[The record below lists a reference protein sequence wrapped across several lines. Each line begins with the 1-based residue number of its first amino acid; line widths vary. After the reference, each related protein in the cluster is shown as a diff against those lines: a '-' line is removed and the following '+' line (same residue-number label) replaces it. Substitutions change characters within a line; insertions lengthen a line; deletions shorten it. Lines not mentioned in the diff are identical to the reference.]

1 MAVLKDGV
9 AASLFASV
17 VGLMVSVLAGLLHGA
32 GFADPPIAVCL
43 GRRFLAAAGDGAL
56 SQLLPVWRWPGPVI
70 PARGIMRQKLAAS
83 GGLRGALF
91 LAALALILGWDR
103 LGSGLLLAGLALF
116 VLGLA
121 QAVRVQRSTR

>member
-1 MAVLKDGV
+1 
-9 AASLFASV
+9 
-17 VGLMVSVLAGLLHGA
+17 
-32 GFADPPIAVCL
+32 
-43 GRRFLAAAGDGAL
+43 
-56 SQLLPVWRWPGPVI
+56 
-70 PARGIMRQKLAAS
+70 MRQKLAAS

-91 LAALALILGWDR
+91 LAAALALILGWDR

>member
-1 MAVLKDGV
+1 LPTRP
-9 AASLFASV
+9 SLFAW
-17 VGLMVSVLAGLLHGA
+17 AA
-32 GFADPPIAVCL
+32 GFLLPLVT
-43 GRRFLAAAGDGAL
+43 GAL

-70 PARGIMRQKLAAS
+70 PARGIMRQKT
-83 GGLRGALF
+83 GGHRWTAWRLVPGSRTGSS
-91 LAALALILGWDR
+91 LGWDR

>member
-1 MAVLKDGV
+1 LVT
-9 AASLFASV
+9 
-17 VGLMVSVLAGLLHGA
+17 
-32 GFADPPIAVCL
+32 
-43 GRRFLAAAGDGAL
+43 GAL